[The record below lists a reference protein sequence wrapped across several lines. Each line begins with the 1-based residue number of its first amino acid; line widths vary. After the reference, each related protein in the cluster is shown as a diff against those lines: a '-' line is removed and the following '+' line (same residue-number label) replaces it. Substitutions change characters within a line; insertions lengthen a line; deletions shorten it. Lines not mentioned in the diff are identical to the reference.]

1 MGKNLNPKT
10 VSAAALLCAGML
22 VFSGFSKEATSA
34 ELLNSASENMA
45 GIGSFTG
52 NMAMELAMT
61 GEITEGQKGTVTM
74 ELDIDMEVTQDPEAA
89 HINGNIGMSVLG
101 TNMSVDMEN
110 YTVAEGDDYVS
121 YTLVNGLWSKEHTEG
136 NSAGSEITAFKDLAS
151 DADAFEISQEPV
163 QVNERDCYELRGKF
177 GAENLLGLLDS
188 AGDAADSIEDIMGDV
203 EVGLSKVPVTV
214 CIYADTL
221 MPALLEIDFTEAMQ
235 WAIIASED
243 NTEDV
248 SLDKFRFAI
257 TYDSFDDVD
266 EIVVPEEAVK
276 ATAST
281 ETTEMST
288 EAAGT
293 QPAAGTEKL
302 PTIETEKA
310 APASDTGWQTYEVL
324 FNNTKITL
332 PCDFAELKA
341 LGYTLD
347 EDTDPEY
354 IVNKGEYEYGYLAD
368 KNGALISVDFLNT
381 TDGPLPIPEC
391 KVASIG
397 SDDWFLEG
405 SKMSIVYPGGIT
417 LGSTKEEVLSAYG
430 NPQDAYEGDSIT
442 SMYYYNSDSYRN
454 GMDITIDNET
464 GKVSGITIRKFE

>member
-1 MGKNLNPKT
+1 
-10 VSAAALLCAGML
+10 
-22 VFSGFSKEATSA
+22 
-34 ELLNSASENMA
+34 
-45 GIGSFTG
+45 
-52 NMAMELAMT
+52 
-61 GEITEGQKGTVTM
+61 
-74 ELDIDMEVTQDPEAA
+74 
-89 HINGNIGMSVLG
+89 
-101 TNMSVDMEN
+101 
-110 YTVAEGDDYVS
+110 
-121 YTLVNGLWSKEHTEG
+121 
-136 NSAGSEITAFKDLAS
+136 
-151 DADAFEISQEPV
+151 
-163 QVNERDCYELRGKF
+163 
-177 GAENLLGLLDS
+177 
-188 AGDAADSIEDIMGDV
+188 
-203 EVGLSKVPVTV
+203 
-214 CIYADTL
+214 

-324 FNNTKITL
+324 FNNTKIIL

-381 TDGPLPIPEC
+381 TDGPLSIPEC